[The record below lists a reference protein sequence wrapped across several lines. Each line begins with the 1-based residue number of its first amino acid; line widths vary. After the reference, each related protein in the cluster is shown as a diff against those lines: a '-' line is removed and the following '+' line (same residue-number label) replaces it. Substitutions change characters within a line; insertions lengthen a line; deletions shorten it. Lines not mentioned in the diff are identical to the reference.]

1 MNDHQQ
7 ETISALMDNEVSELE
22 LRSLLKR
29 LPEDQQAAD
38 KWQRYHLASSAMKQ
52 DESLASVDI
61 SSSVMAALDAEPSY
75 DIQIADTEETA
86 AAPKSG
92 IRDYLFKPMAS
103 MAVAASVT
111 AMVILGA
118 QQYGVGVPA
127 DEFAQSTPN
136 TGFILPNQP
145 VATDVLPAQ
154 YGDAAAIPEGAEPDV
169 IRLNQSLAKYIKQH
183 ETLVA
188 ADASSWQ
195 PEWLPEGYSPVKNGK
210 TSTAEVAVFSNGKN
224 AFTICVEELKQQAS
238 LEGVT
243 RVGDVVAVG
252 KAQDDRF
259 ITVVGDVPLTVADR
273 IANSVK
279 ATQ

>member
-1 MNDHQQ
+1 MSDHQQ

-29 LPEDQQAAD
+29 LPEDQQSGEQ
-38 KWQRYHLASSAMKQ
+38 WQRYHLASSVLKQ
-52 DESLASVDI
+52 DESPVVMDI
-61 SSSVMAALDAEPSY
+61 SSSVMAALDDEPTY
-75 DIQIADTEETA
+75 AMTPGADVSATRTIGWRE
-86 AAPKSG
+86 
-92 IRDYLFKPMAS
+92 YLLKPMAS
-103 MAVAASVT
+103 MAMAASVT
-111 AMVILGA
+111 AVVILGA
-118 QQYGVGVPA
+118 QQYNTDAVDSGL
-127 DEFAQSTPN
+127 AQSTPN
-136 TGFILPNQP
+136 TGFILPS
-145 VATDVLPAQ
+145 ATSSDVLPAQ
-154 YGDAAAIPEGAEPDV
+154 YGDSTANATEGEPDV
-169 IRLNQSLAKYIKQH
+169 IRLNQSLTKYIKQH

-195 PEWLPEGYSPVKNGK
+195 PKWVPEGYSPVKNGR

-224 AFTICVEELKQQAS
+224 AFTVCVEELNQQAS

-279 ATQ
+279 AND

>member
-1 MNDHQQ
+1 MSDHQQ

-29 LPEDQQAAD
+29 LPEDQQSGEQ
-38 KWQRYHLASSAMKQ
+38 WQRYHLASSVLRQ
-52 DESLASVDI
+52 DESPVVMDI
-61 SSSVMAALDAEPSY
+61 SSSVMAALDDEPTY
-75 DIQIADTEETA
+75 TMKPGADTSATRKIGWRE
-86 AAPKSG
+86 
-92 IRDYLFKPMAS
+92 YLLKPVAS
-103 MAVAASVT
+103 MAMAASVT
-111 AMVILGA
+111 AVVILGA
-118 QQYGVGVPA
+118 QQYNVGTVE
-127 DEFAQSTPN
+127 DGLAQSTPN
-136 TGFILPNQP
+136 TGFILPS
-145 VATDVLPAQ
+145 TTSTSDVLPAQ
-154 YGDAAAIPEGAEPDV
+154 FGDRTVNTAEGEPDV
-169 IRLNQSLAKYIKQH
+169 IRLNQSLTKYIKQH

-195 PEWLPEGYSPVKNGK
+195 PKWVPEGYSPVKNGR

-224 AFTICVEELKQQAS
+224 AFTVCVEELKQQAS

-279 ATQ
+279 AKD

>member
-1 MNDHQQ
+1 MSDHQQ

-29 LPEDQQAAD
+29 LPEDQKSGE
-38 KWQRYHLASSAMKQ
+38 KWQRYHLASSVLKQ
-52 DESLASVDI
+52 DESPVVMDI
-61 SSSVMAALDAEPSY
+61 SSSVMAALDDEPTYTMKPGEDSSRTRT
-75 DIQIADTEETA
+75 IGWRE
-86 AAPKSG
+86 
-92 IRDYLFKPMAS
+92 YLLKPVAS
-103 MAVAASVT
+103 MAMAASVT
-111 AMVILGA
+111 AVVILGA
-118 QQYGVGVPA
+118 QQYGAAPA
-127 DEFAQSTPN
+127 DEGLAQSTPN
-136 TGFILPNQP
+136 TGFILPNTP
-145 VATDVLPAQ
+145 VSADVLPAQ
-154 YGDAAAIPEGAEPDV
+154 YGDRTATTAEGEPDV
-169 IRLNQSLAKYIKQH
+169 IRLNQSLTKYIKQH

-195 PEWLPEGYSPVKNGK
+195 PGWVPEGYSPVKNGR

-224 AFTICVEELKQQAS
+224 AFTVCVEELKQQAS

-279 ATQ
+279 AKD